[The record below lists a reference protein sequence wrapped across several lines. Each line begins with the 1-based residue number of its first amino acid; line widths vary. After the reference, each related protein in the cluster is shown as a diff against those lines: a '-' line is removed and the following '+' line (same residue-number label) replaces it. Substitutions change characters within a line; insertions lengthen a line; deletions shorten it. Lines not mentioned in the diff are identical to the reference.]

1 MVNIKK
7 QKSYQ
12 FYGFNLLGYLI
23 ALVVILLVQPT
34 LGLTQGE
41 NNPSKG
47 ILDDELLEN
56 ISLLSEVLAHIQQNH
71 LDSPDAKPLM
81 YGAIR
86 GMLRTL
92 DPYSQFLPPENYMDF
107 RTESRG
113 TYGGLGME
121 IGIRDDRLT
130 IISPFKGTPADQ
142 AGLQSGDLISRIDG
156 ESTINMTTT
165 AAVEQL
171 RGEPGTQVTIT
182 IVRVGESQPLEVT
195 LTRDVIQF
203 PSVESKVLK
212 EDIGYIRINQF
223 RDNTAGDV
231 DKAFE
236 TFNQL
241 EIAGLILDLRS
252 NPGGLLRSAVEIASD
267 FLEPGQLIVYT
278 QGKTPGEEY
287 HAERGKQ
294 HKRYPLVVLVNGGSA
309 SASEIVAGAIKDHGR
324 GLVMGEKTFG
334 KASVQQVFPL
344 NNGAAVKLTVARYYS
359 PNGVDIHKVGI
370 VPDIEDPW
378 FSRSEIQML
387 RKLQNRKEIMDFIE
401 KNGDDILTQLEKAQ
415 YASKEDTEAASLLRT
430 YQRLVDSLTEAGVIL
445 SDIGLK
451 LAIARETENDIDEYE
466 YDPRIIR
473 AIDQL
478 RAFKIYQS
486 MPKTDKSE

>member
-1 MVNIKK
+1 MKR

-12 FYGFNLLGYLI
+12 RNRFDLLGGLT
-23 ALVVILLVQPT
+23 ALVLILLLQPT
-34 LGLTQGE
+34 IGVTQAE
-41 NNPSKG
+41 NDGPKH

-56 ISLLSEVLAHIQQNH
+56 ISLFSEVLAYVQRSH
-71 LDSPDAKPLM
+71 LDSPDSEPLM

-92 DPYSQFLPPENYMDF
+92 DPYSQFFPPENYSDF

-121 IGIRDDRLT
+121 IGMRDDRLT
-130 IISPFKGTPADQ
+130 IISPFKGTPADK
-142 AGLQSGDLISRIDG
+142 AGLQSGDIISRIEDK
-156 ESTINMTTT
+156 TTT
-165 AAVEQL
+165 HMTPTDAVDHL

-182 IVRVGESQPLEVT
+182 IVREGEPRPLEVT

-203 PSVESKVLK
+203 PSVESKILK
-212 EDIGYIRINQF
+212 GDIGYIRINQF
-223 RDNTAGDV
+223 RNNTANDV
-231 DKAFE
+231 DKVFE
-236 TFNQL
+236 TFNQQ

-267 FLEPGQLIVYT
+267 FLAPGQLIVYT
-278 QGKTPGEEY
+278 QGKTPREEY
-287 HAERGKQ
+287 SAERGKQ
-294 HKRYPLVVLVNGGSA
+294 QRRYPLIVLVNGGSA

-344 NNGAAVKLTVARYYS
+344 SSGAAVKLTVAQYYS
-359 PNGVDIHKVGI
+359 PNGVDINKIGI

-387 RKLQNRKEIMDFIE
+387 RRLQAHEEVKVFIE
-401 KNGDDILTQLEKAQ
+401 KNGDDILAQLEKAQ
-415 YASKEDTEAASLLRT
+415 HASKEDTEAASILRK
-430 YQRLVDSLTEAGVIL
+430 YQQLVDSFTEEGIIL

-451 LAIARETENDIDEYE
+451 LAIARQTENDLDEYE

-478 RAFKIYQS
+478 RAFKIYES
-486 MPKTDKSE
+486 TLKNNGSE

>member
-1 MVNIKK
+1 MKK
-7 QKSYQ
+7 QNLYQ
-12 FYGFNLLGYLI
+12 CYRFKLVGCFI
-23 ALVVILLVQPT
+23 ALVFMLFLQPT
-34 LGLTQGE
+34 LGFTQEE
-41 NNPSKG
+41 NDAAKD

-56 ISLLSEVLAHIQQNH
+56 ISLFSEVLARIQQNH
-71 LDSPDAKPLM
+71 LDSPDAEPLI

-92 DPYSQFLPPENYMDF
+92 DPYSQFFSPEDYAEF

-121 IGIRDDRLT
+121 ISIRDARLT
-130 IISPFKGTPADQ
+130 IISPFKGTPADK
-142 AGLQSGDLISRIDG
+142 AGLQSGDIISHIEDK
-156 ESTINMTTT
+156 STTNMTTT
-165 AAVEQL
+165 DAVKLL

-182 IVRVGESQPLEVT
+182 IVREGEPKPLEVT

-223 RDNTAGDV
+223 RANTAGDV
-231 DKAFE
+231 DKVFE
-236 TFNQL
+236 VFNQQ
-241 EIAGLILDLRS
+241 EIEGLILDLRS
-252 NPGGLLRSAVEIASD
+252 NPGGLLTSAVEIASD
-267 FLEPGQLIVYT
+267 FLEPEQLIVYT
-278 QGKTPGEEY
+278 QGKTPRDEY
-287 HAERGKQ
+287 SAERGKQ
-294 HKRYPLVVLVNGGSA
+294 QKRYPLIVLVNAGSA

-334 KASVQQVFPL
+334 KASVQQVFSL
-344 NNGAAVKLTVARYYS
+344 NGGAAVKLTVAHYYS
-359 PNGVDIHKVGI
+359 PNGVDIHKIGI
-370 VPDIEDPW
+370 VPDIEDSW

-387 RKLQNRKEIMDFIE
+387 RKLQNRKEIRDFIE
-401 KNGDDILTQLEKAQ
+401 KNGDDILSQLEKARH
-415 YASKEDTEAASLLRT
+415 ASKEDTEAASLLRK
-430 YQRLVDSLTEAGVIL
+430 YQGLVDSLTTEGIIL
-445 SDIGLK
+445 SDVGLK

-478 RAFKIYQS
+478 RVFKIYQS
-486 MPKTDKSE
+486 TLKTDNSE

>member
-1 MVNIKK
+1 MKR
-7 QKSYQ
+7 QKLYERH
-12 FYGFNLLGYLI
+12 GFHLLGYL
-23 ALVVILLVQPT
+23 AVLVLILLFKPA
-34 LGLTQGE
+34 LGLAQTERGTAE
-41 NNPSKG
+41 G
-47 ILDDELLEN
+47 LDDELLEN
-56 ISLLSEVLAHIQQNH
+56 ISLLSEVLAQVQQNH
-71 LDSPDAKPLM
+71 LDSPDSKPLM

-92 DPYSQFLPPENYMDF
+92 DPYSQFLPPENYKDF

-121 IGIRDDRLT
+121 IGIRDNRLT
-130 IISPFKGTPADQ
+130 IISPFKGTPADK
-142 AGLQSGDLISRIDG
+142 AGLQSGDIISQIEG
-156 ESTINMTTT
+156 ESTVNMTTT
-165 AAVEQL
+165 DAVEHL

-182 IVRVGESQPLEVT
+182 IVREGESKPLEVT

-223 RDNTAGDV
+223 RDNTANDV

-236 TFNQL
+236 TFDQG
-241 EIAGLILDLRS
+241 EIAGLILDLRT

-278 QGKTPGEEY
+278 QGKTPREEY
-287 HAERGKQ
+287 HAEKGKQ
-294 HKRYPLVVLVNGGSA
+294 HKRYPLVVLVNSGSA

-344 NNGAAVKLTVARYYS
+344 NSGAAVKLTVAHYYS
-359 PNGVDIHKVGI
+359 PNGVDIHKIGVI
-370 VPDIEDPW
+370 PDIEDPW
-378 FSRSEIQML
+378 FSRAEIQML
-387 RKLQNRKEIMDFIE
+387 RKLQNHEKIATFIE
-401 KNGDDILTQLEKAQ
+401 ENGDDVLAQLEKAQ
-415 YASKEDTEAASLLRT
+415 HASKEDTDAASLMRK
-430 YQRLVDSLTEAGVIL
+430 YQRLIDSLTEEGLIL
-445 SDIGLK
+445 SDVGLK
-451 LAIARETENDIDEYE
+451 LAIARETENEVDEYE

-478 RAFKIYQS
+478 RVFKIYQS
-486 MPKTDKSE
+486 MPQADNLE

>member
-1 MVNIKK
+1 MKK

-12 FYGFNLLGYLI
+12 FYGLNSLVWLAVLVLLLS
-23 ALVVILLVQPT
+23 LQST
-34 LGLTQGE
+34 LGLTQGG
-41 NNPSKG
+41 NDTSKG
-47 ILDDELLEN
+47 MLDDELLKN

-71 LDSPDAKPLM
+71 LDSPDSEPLM

-92 DPYSQFLPPENYMDF
+92 DPYSQFFPPENYTEF

-130 IISPFKGTPADQ
+130 IVAPFKGTPADK
-142 AGLQSGDLISRIDG
+142 AGLLSGDIISQIEG
-156 ESTINMTTT
+156 KATTNMTTT
-165 AAVEQL
+165 DAVELL

-182 IVRVGESQPLEVT
+182 VVRDGEPRPLDVT

-203 PSVESKVLK
+203 PSVEFKVLK

-223 RDNTAGDV
+223 RDNTANDV

-236 TFNQL
+236 TFKQK
-241 EIAGLILDLRS
+241 EIVGLILDLRS
-252 NPGGLLRSAVEIASD
+252 NPGGLLRSAVDVASD
-267 FLEPGQLIVYT
+267 FLEPGQLVVYT
-278 QGKTPGEEY
+278 KGKIPTEEY
-287 HAERGKQ
+287 SAEKGKQ
-294 HKRYPLVVLVNGGSA
+294 QKGYPLIVLVNGGSA

-344 NNGAAVKLTVARYYS
+344 SSGAAVKLTVAHYYS
-359 PNGVDIHKVGI
+359 PNGVDIHKIGI

-387 RKLQNRKEIMDFIE
+387 RKLQTHKEVKAFIE
-401 KNGDDILTQLEKAQ
+401 SNGDDILTQLDRAQ
-415 YASKEDTEAASLLRT
+415 HASKEDTEAASVQRK
-430 YQRLVDSLTEAGVIL
+430 YQRLVDSLTEEGIIV

-451 LAIARETENDIDEYE
+451 LAIARETENELDDYE

-478 RAFKIYQS
+478 RVFKLYQS
-486 MPKTDKSE
+486 ILKTDNSE

>member
-1 MVNIKK
+1 MQK

-12 FYGFNLLGYLI
+12 FYGFSLLGCLI
-23 ALVVILLVQPT
+23 ALVVLLFLQPT
-34 LGLTQGE
+34 LGLTQGG
-41 NNPSKG
+41 NDPSKG
-47 ILDDELLEN
+47 IPDDELLEN
-56 ISLLSEVLAHIQQNH
+56 ISLLSEVLARIQQSH
-71 LDSPDAKPLM
+71 LDSPDSEPLM

-92 DPYSQFLPPENYMDF
+92 DPYSQFLPPENYKDF

-113 TYGGLGME
+113 TYGGLGMG

-130 IISPFKGTPADQ
+130 IISPFKGTPADK
-142 AGLQSGDLISRIDG
+142 AGLQSGDIISRIEG
-156 ESTINMTTT
+156 ESTANMTETD
-165 AAVEQL
+165 AVEHL

-182 IVRVGESQPLEVT
+182 IVREGASKPLEVT

-212 EDIGYIRINQF
+212 KDIGYIRINQF
-223 RDNTAGDV
+223 RDNTASDV
-231 DKAFE
+231 DKAFK
-236 TFNQL
+236 TFNQQ

-252 NPGGLLRSAVEIASD
+252 NPGGLLRSAVDIASD
-267 FLEPGQLIVYT
+267 FLEPEQLIVYT
-278 QGKTPGEEY
+278 QGKTPRAEYSAEE
-287 HAERGKQ
+287 GKQ
-294 HKRYPLVVLVNGGSA
+294 HKHYPLIVLVNSGSA

-344 NNGAAVKLTVARYYS
+344 SGGAAVKLTVAHYYS
-359 PNGVDIHKVGI
+359 PNGIDIHKIGI
-370 VPDIEDPW
+370 IPDIEDPW

-387 RKLQNRKEIMDFIE
+387 RKLQTHKEIKNFIE
-401 KNGDDILTQLEKAQ
+401 ENGDDILNQMEKAQ
-415 YASKEDTEAASLLRT
+415 YASKEDTEAASTLRK
-430 YQRLVDSLTEAGVIL
+430 YQRLVDALTEEGIIL

-451 LAIARETENDIDEYE
+451 LAIARQTENDLDEYE

-478 RAFKIYQS
+478 RVFKLYQS
-486 MPKTDKSE
+486 TLKTDSSE

>member
-1 MVNIKK
+1 MKR

-12 FYGFNLLGYLI
+12 CYGVNVLGCLTV
-23 ALVVILLVQPT
+23 LVCILFLQST
-34 LGLTQGE
+34 LGLTQE
-41 NNPSKG
+41 RNDPSKA

-56 ISLLSEVLAHIQQNH
+56 ISLLSEVLARIQQNH
-71 LDSPDAKPLM
+71 LDSPDSKPLL

-92 DPYSQFLPPENYMDF
+92 DPYSQFLPPENYKDF

-121 IGIRDDRLT
+121 IGIRDNRLT
-130 IISPFKGTPADQ
+130 IISPFKGTPADK
-142 AGLQSGDLISRIDG
+142 AGLQSGDTISQIEG
-156 ESTINMTTT
+156 ESTANMTTT
-165 AAVEQL
+165 DAVEHL

-182 IVRVGESQPLEVT
+182 IVREGEPRPLEVT

-212 EDIGYIRINQF
+212 ENVGYIRINQF
-223 RDNTAGDV
+223 RDNTANDV

-236 TFNQL
+236 TFNEQ
-241 EIAGLILDLRS
+241 EIKGLILDLRT

-278 QGKTPGEEY
+278 QGKTPREEY
-287 HAERGKQ
+287 HAEKGKQ

-344 NNGAAVKLTVARYYS
+344 NSGAAVKLTVAHYYS
-359 PNGVDIHKVGI
+359 PNGVDIHKIGV

-387 RKLQNRKEIMDFIE
+387 RKLQNHEKIKTFIE
-401 KNGDDILTQLEKAQ
+401 ENGDDILAQLEKAQ
-415 YASKEDTEAASLLRT
+415 RASKEDTEAASLMRKF
-430 YQRLVDSLTEAGVIL
+430 QRLIDSLTEEGIIL
-445 SDIGLK
+445 SDVGLQ
-451 LAIARETENDIDEYE
+451 LAIARETENEVDEYE

-478 RAFKIYQS
+478 RVFNIYQS
-486 MPKTDKSE
+486 MLETDNME

>member
-1 MVNIKK
+1 MKR

-12 FYGFNLLGYLI
+12 RYRFNLLTCLI
-23 ALVVILLVQPT
+23 AWVFILLLQPT
-34 LGLTQGE
+34 LGFTQGR
-41 NNPSKG
+41 NDASKD
-47 ILDDELLEN
+47 IIDDELLEN
-56 ISLLSEVLAHIQQNH
+56 ISLLSEVLAFVQQSH
-71 LDSPDAKPLM
+71 LDSPDSESLM

-92 DPYSQFLPPENYMDF
+92 DPYSQFFSPENYADF

-121 IGIRDDRLT
+121 IGIRDERLT
-130 IISPFKGTPADQ
+130 IISPFKGTPADK
-142 AGLQSGDLISRIDG
+142 AGLQSGDIISRI
-156 ESTINMTTT
+156 ESKSTMSMTTT
-165 AAVEQL
+165 DAVEHL

-182 IVRVGESQPLEVT
+182 IVREGEPKPLEIT

-203 PSVESKVLK
+203 PSVESKMLK

-223 RDNTAGDV
+223 RDNTANDV

-236 TFNQL
+236 TFNQQ
-241 EIAGLILDLRS
+241 EIKGLILDLRS

-278 QGKTPGEEY
+278 QGKTPREEY
-287 HAERGKQ
+287 NAERGKQ
-294 HKRYPLVVLVNGGSA
+294 QKRYPLIVLVNGGSA

-334 KASVQQVFPL
+334 KASVQQIFTL
-344 NNGAAVKLTVARYYS
+344 SGGAAVKLTVAHYYS
-359 PNGVDIHKVGI
+359 PNGVDIHKIGI
-370 VPDIEDPW
+370 IPDIEDPW

-387 RKLQNRKEIMDFIE
+387 QKLRKHKEIQAFIE
-401 KNGDDILTQLEKAQ
+401 SNGDDILAQLEKARH
-415 YASKEDTEAASLLRT
+415 ASKEDTEAASLLRE
-430 YQRLVDSLTEAGVIL
+430 YQRLVDSLTAEGIIL
-445 SDIGLK
+445 SNVGLK

-478 RAFKIYQS
+478 RVFQIYQS
-486 MPKTDKSE
+486 TLKIDN